1 MSKINNQRTI
11 KVKRSTESV
20 KKDYFKISNRNL
32 QIAMLNLKP
41 NTFKLYCYLA
51 DNANGYELNLY
62 PCDFEKVANVSY
74 DTYKRSFEELVEKGF
89 LLRHKD
95 NNNLFLFTEESESNE
110 LLDPEKRWDK
120 IESVSEEEFYY
131 EKSKNFASNDSQNLN
146 IKPQNLNV

>member
-1 MSKINNQRTI
+1 MEGNSIMSKINNQRTI

-95 NNNLFLFTEESESNE
+95 NDNLFLFTEESECDE

-131 EKSKNFASNDSQNLN
+131 EKSKNFASNNS
-146 IKPQNLNV
+146 

>member
-1 MSKINNQRTI
+1 
-11 KVKRSTESV
+11 
-20 KKDYFKISNRNL
+20 
-32 QIAMLNLKP
+32 MLNLKP